1 MAYKVSVRLQKDY
14 VDRGTQ
20 TESERPSIYSES
32 DSPMSE
38 EYSCLVISQTAAR
51 NFTSCMCESAYSR
64 LQQPGISLPSVCQP
78 SPQAL
83 RSLRGRPLSLY
94 NRPLES
100 HRVVS
105 LPSRI
110 SPFKEQQSNETKLR
124 TVSNPDYLRLP
135 SSGFV
140 ASSGADPYDDSGT
153 IDGCSIDQDHDWSY
167 YHHPTR
173 PCSPADIPRTPSPP
187 SSPESI
193 TIIGNDSQVP
203 ESFLRRQKFST
214 CAYPDPNGGLDL
226 LCMLG

>member
-1 MAYKVSVRLQKDY
+1 M
-14 VDRGTQ
+14 DRGTQ
-20 TESERPSIYSES
+20 TESERLSIYSGS
-32 DSPMSE
+32 DPTVSE
-38 EYSCLVISQTAAR
+38 VYSSLVISQTAAQ
-51 NFTSCMCESAYSR
+51 NFTSCTCESAYSR

-78 SPQAL
+78 TPQAS
-83 RSLRGRPLSLY
+83 RPLRGHPLALY
-94 NRPLES
+94 DRPLES

-105 LPSRI
+105 LPARI

-124 TVSNPDYLRLP
+124 IVSNPDYLRLP
-135 SSGFV
+135 SSGFA

-153 IDGCSIDQDHDWSY
+153 TDACSIDQDRDY

-203 ESFLRRQKFST
+203 ESFLRRQKYST

>member
-1 MAYKVSVRLQKDY
+1 MAYEVSVRLQKDY

-32 DSPMSE
+32 DSPVSE
-38 EYSCLVISQTAAR
+38 EYSCSVISQTAAQ
-51 NFTSCMCESAYSR
+51 NSTSCMCESAYSR
-64 LQQPGISLPSVCQP
+64 LQQSGISLPSVCQP
-78 SPQAL
+78 SPQVS
-83 RSLRGRPLSLY
+83 RPLRGHPLALY

-105 LPSRI
+105 LPGRI
-110 SPFKEQQSNETKLR
+110 SPLKEQQSNEMKLR
-124 TVSNPDYLRLP
+124 IVSNPDYLRVP
-135 SSGFV
+135 SSDF
-140 ASSGADPYDDSGT
+140 AALSGADPYDDSGT
-153 IDGCSIDQDHDWSY
+153 TDACSIDQDQDWSY
-167 YHHPTR
+167 CHHPTR
-173 PCSPADIPRTPSPP
+173 PCSPANIPRTPSPP

-203 ESFLRRQKFST
+203 ESFLRRQKYST